1 MSTRSIIN
9 RAKLE
14 AWASRFAEQKASG
27 LTVADWCQQ
36 NNISKHS
43 YFYWKRRLK
52 DEAVSQALPEIVPL
66 AVPPVPVSVSNSQ
79 VLTPVHDHSCKSCTS
94 CASCTTFATDSCVRT
109 QVLADHNISRH
120 KLSFFPTTCPSHICY
135 QIQNT
140 ILIPICVWKY
150 PEWYNQKWLFSFHKP
165 FSHQNILNMVF

>member
-66 AVPPVPVSVSNSQ
+66 AVSPAPVSVSNSQ
-79 VLTPVHDHSCKSCTS
+79 VLTPVQDQSCK
-94 CASCTTFATDSCVRT
+94 SCTTFATDSCVRIHMHDIT
-109 QVLADHNISRH
+109 VELGPSASEELICRIIKAVRH
-120 KLSFFPTTCPSHICY
+120 A
-135 QIQNT
+135 
-140 ILIPICVWKY
+140 
-150 PEWYNQKWLFSFHKP
+150 
-165 FSHQNILNMVF
+165 

>member
-1 MSTRSIIN
+1 MSTRSIVN

-14 AWASRFAEQKASG
+14 AWASRFAEHKASG

-66 AVPPVPVSVSNSQ
+66 AVSPVPVSVSNSQ
-79 VLTPVHDHSCKSCTS
+79 VLTPVHDQSCKSCTS
-94 CASCTTFATDSCVRT
+94 CASCTTFASNSCAR
-109 QVLADHNISRH
+109 LMR
-120 KLSFFPTTCPSHICY
+120 
-135 QIQNT
+135 
-140 ILIPICVWKY
+140 
-150 PEWYNQKWLFSFHKP
+150 
-165 FSHQNILNMVF
+165 

>member
-1 MSTRSIIN
+1 MSTKSIVN

-14 AWASRFAEQKASG
+14 AWAARFSEQKASG

-36 NNISKHS
+36 NSISRHS

-79 VLTPVHDHSCKSCTS
+79 VLTPVHDQSCKSCTS
-94 CASCTTFATDSCVRT
+94 CASCTTYAADSCVRIHMHDIT
-109 QVLADHNISRH
+109 VELGPSAPEELICSIIKAVRH
-120 KLSFFPTTCPSHICY
+120 A
-135 QIQNT
+135 
-140 ILIPICVWKY
+140 
-150 PEWYNQKWLFSFHKP
+150 
-165 FSHQNILNMVF
+165 